1 MSASD
6 QIPEMQKLIDK
17 AKTDEETAKA
27 DLLDRIQDPATKVF
41 FSEVVGSAQ
50 VRQMVCNLTGE
61 SQNQVSLESMR
72 GDSAVEGKGKE
83 VSVSEQRYIPLG
95 DGGVDIPPT
104 SGPAPDDRIY
114 DDELMDEL
122 QNDQPRSDFEGDAVF
137 DLREFEKN
145 LRVEPESLTTKHPRG
160 VGDPSRA
167 DSAGPSTPS
176 LPEGNGERSK
186 GDSDE
191 KSKGRQFWRQ
201 QKLSRFFK
209 SK

>member
-114 DDELMDEL
+114 DDDLMDEL
-122 QNDQPRSDFEGDAVF
+122 QNDQTQSALKDSSRKMSEGQA
-137 DLREFEKN
+137 K
-145 LRVEPESLTTKHPRG
+145 
-160 VGDPSRA
+160 
-167 DSAGPSTPS
+167 
-176 LPEGNGERSK
+176 
-186 GDSDE
+186 
-191 KSKGRQFWRQ
+191 
-201 QKLSRFFK
+201 
-209 SK
+209 